1 MRLKNE
7 TAIITGSTTGIGRK
21 LAELLLKEGCKVTI
35 CSRTE
40 AKVKRTVSELKEQY
54 GKSVIGFPCDV
65 NNPKDLKKIVEK
77 TVELFGSVRILI
89 ANAGLNTIYGSFE
102 CLTPEMVE
110 SHAKTIISTNLMG
123 VMNSISAVLPQMNK
137 QKYGRIITT
146 SGGGADRPLDNMTI
160 YSASKGGA
168 VTFSKC
174 LALELAAKDEDIKI
188 NIFQPGIIKTTLM
201 SNVKYVP
208 NRKSNQE
215 VEENLELV
223 LQYIGGD
230 LEKSCSKVIPYIM
243 PKTKSNGKVFRGF
256 SLPKL
261 IFNSMKLQRAMKKR
275 KVT

>member
-1 MRLKNE
+1 MKLKNE

-40 AKVKRTVSELKEQY
+40 SKIKKALSELKEQF
-54 GKSVIGFPCDV
+54 GDSVIGFPCDV
-65 NNPKDLKKIVEK
+65 NKSADLMKVVDK
-77 TVELFGSVRILI
+77 TVDAFGSVRILI
-89 ANAGLNTIYGSFE
+89 ANAALNTLYGPFE

-123 VMNSISAVLPQMNK
+123 VMNSISAVLHQMNK

-188 NIFQPGIIKTTLM
+188 NIFQPGMIKTALM

-208 NRKSNQE
+208 NEKSKQE

-230 LEKSCSKVIPYIM
+230 LEKGCSKVIPYIM

-261 IFNSMKLQRAMKKR
+261 IFNAMKLQRAMKKR
-275 KVT
+275 KVS